1 MSFPLI
7 PLADGKRK
15 WNTFPH
21 LQISERAWQP
31 HQFPRNPSFTTCPR
45 QSSGEGD
52 SRHVPPGSTLVFKD
66 PSQGEGPDVPDVPD
80 AAVLVLETE
89 SLQEGIW
96 LTVKGIGAS
105 TEEEKKK
112 VMGYFKSKKRKIHL
126 CHRKPQECFQDEHEG
141 LHLSKFHWYPPGDLT
156 ASWLTA
162 HGRKAV
168 ADGKALEL
176 KAAKTTTDPADEK
189 RKEAHGG
196 ESEVETRL
204 SALRKR
210 VPERVSFSASAVRL
224 GRQREDEPRME
235 GGAGRF
241 GARPK
246 SPSASV
252 SGPLGEEGSGR
263 NTQRHCIRGQQEEQA
278 EEEDNGRFAPES
290 SSSSAQSHKEK
301 KKKSRSRSR
310 SSRRRKKRRHSS
322 ESESG
327 EGSSRDSSSS
337 EGSMMAPLKKKSRKT
352 PGSVFQMLEEQA
364 IEQLSADGI
373 LEEDY
378 EQLGQRGQRP
388 KIGTYYQLILKP
400 NAKAAMQKNWQCW
413 RGASRRPFA
422 RTRGRAVSTS
432 AGGGHV
438 DATRLGDGQASGSL
452 LRGGHGECAPSTHS

>member
-1 MSFPLI
+1 MSFPPDPPGGWQEEVEYFPSPSDI
-7 PLADGKRK
+7 RESLAAAPVPKEPKFYD
-15 WNTFPH
+15 
-21 LQISERAWQP
+21 LSEAEFWR
-31 HQFPRNPSFTTCPR
+31 R
-45 QSSGEGD
+45 
-52 SRHVPPGSTLVFKD
+52 RHVPPGSTLVFKD
-66 PSQGEGPDVPDVPD
+66 PSQGEGPDVPD

-126 CHRKPQECFQDEHEG
+126 CYRKPQECFQDEHEG

-168 ADGKALEL
+168 ADGKAL
-176 KAAKTTTDPADEK
+176 AAKTTTDPADEK
-189 RKEAHGG
+189 RKEAHGAWRERGGNSAISPAKAGSG
-196 ESEVETRL
+196 ESLFFRISGEART
-204 SALRKR
+204 ST
-210 VPERVSFSASAVRL
+210 
-224 GRQREDEPRME
+224 GRRTPH
-235 GGAGRF
+235 GGWGWQVWRAPQITLCG
-241 GARPK
+241 
-246 SPSASV
+246 

-290 SSSSAQSHKEK
+290 SSSHKEK

-310 SSRRRKKRRHSS
+310 SRRRRKKRRHSS

-327 EGSSRDSSSS
+327 EGLSRDSSSS

-373 LEEDY
+373 LEED
-378 EQLGQRGQRP
+378 
-388 KIGTYYQLILKP
+388 
-400 NAKAAMQKNWQCW
+400 
-413 RGASRRPFA
+413 
-422 RTRGRAVSTS
+422 
-432 AGGGHV
+432 
-438 DATRLGDGQASGSL
+438 
-452 LRGGHGECAPSTHS
+452 

>member
-1 MSFPLI
+1 VEYFPSPSDI
-7 PLADGKRK
+7 RESLAAAPVPKEPKFYD
-15 WNTFPH
+15 
-21 LQISERAWQP
+21 LSEAEFWR
-31 HQFPRNPSFTTCPR
+31 R
-45 QSSGEGD
+45 
-52 SRHVPPGSTLVFKD
+52 RHVPPGSTLVFKD
-66 PSQGEGPDVPDVPD
+66 PSQGEGPDVPD

-126 CHRKPQECFQDEHEG
+126 CYRKPQECFQDEHEG

-168 ADGKALEL
+168 ADGKAL
-176 KAAKTTTDPADEK
+176 AAKTTTDPAAEK

-246 SPSASV
+246 SPSAKEV
-252 SGPLGEEGSGR
+252 EEILSDTASEA
-263 NTQRHCIRGQQEEQA
+263 NKKSKQ
-278 EEEDNGRFAPES
+278 
-290 SSSSAQSHKEK
+290 K
-301 KKKSRSRSR
+301 KKTMADSLLKAARAT
-310 SSRRRKKRRHSS
+310 RRRKRRAGVARGQ
-322 ESESG
+322 G
-327 EGSSRDSSSS
+327 EG
-337 EGSMMAPLKKKSRKT
+337 ERK
-352 PGSVFQMLEEQA
+352 G
-364 IEQLSADGI
+364 
-373 LEEDY
+373 
-378 EQLGQRGQRP
+378 
-388 KIGTYYQLILKP
+388 GT
-400 NAKAAMQKNWQCW
+400 
-413 RGASRRPFA
+413 A
-422 RTRGRAVSTS
+422 RNPRAER
-432 AGGGHV
+432 A
-438 DATRLGDGQASGSL
+438 
-452 LRGGHGECAPSTHS
+452 

>member
-66 PSQGEGPDVPDVPD
+66 PSQGEGPDVPD

-126 CHRKPQECFQDEHEG
+126 CYRKPQECFQDEHEG

-224 GRQREDEPRME
+224 GRHNGKTDPAWRV
-235 GGAGRF
+235 GLAGL
-241 GARPK
+241 ARAPNHPLRQW
-246 SPSASV
+246 SP
-252 SGPLGEEGSGR
+252 
-263 NTQRHCIRGQQEEQA
+263 
-278 EEEDNGRFAPES
+278 
-290 SSSSAQSHKEK
+290 
-301 KKKSRSRSR
+301 
-310 SSRRRKKRRHSS
+310 
-322 ESESG
+322 
-327 EGSSRDSSSS
+327 
-337 EGSMMAPLKKKSRKT
+337 
-352 PGSVFQMLEEQA
+352 
-364 IEQLSADGI
+364 
-373 LEEDY
+373 
-378 EQLGQRGQRP
+378 
-388 KIGTYYQLILKP
+388 
-400 NAKAAMQKNWQCW
+400 W
-413 RGASRRPFA
+413 
-422 RTRGRAVSTS
+422 
-432 AGGGHV
+432 
-438 DATRLGDGQASGSL
+438 
-452 LRGGHGECAPSTHS
+452 